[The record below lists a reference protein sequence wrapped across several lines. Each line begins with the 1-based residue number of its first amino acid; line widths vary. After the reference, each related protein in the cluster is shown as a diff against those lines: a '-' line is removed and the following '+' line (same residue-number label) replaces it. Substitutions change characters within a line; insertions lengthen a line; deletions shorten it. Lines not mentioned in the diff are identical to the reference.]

1 MRLLIRSMS
10 RIKLEEKHMNWNLD
24 SSHTTVAFAVKHM
37 GFFTVRGQ
45 FKKVAGTVTTNEQ
58 GVPSQ
63 ISVSIE
69 AASIETG
76 EAQRDAHL
84 RSPDFLDAEQYPQ
97 IRFESSQVE
106 ALGQNRYKIHG
117 NLTIR
122 DTTRPVTLEA
132 EVSPA
137 IKDPWGLT
145 RIGATATGVI
155 NRKDWGLTWNQ
166 VLEFGALLVGEE
178 VKLNIEVEAVAAQA
192 EAAA

>member
-1 MRLLIRSMS
+1 
-10 RIKLEEKHMNWNLD
+10 MNWNID

-45 FKKVAGTVTTNEQ
+45 FKKVAGTILTNEQ
-58 GVPSQ
+58 GVPNK
-63 ISVSIE
+63 IEASIE

-76 EAQRDAHL
+76 DPQRDAHL
-84 RSPDFLDAEQYPQ
+84 RSPDFLDAEQYPE
-97 IRFESSQVE
+97 IRFLSDAIE
-106 ALGQNRYKIHG
+106 AIDENKYKIYG
-117 NLTIR
+117 SLTIR
-122 DTTRPVTLEA
+122 NISKPVVLEA

-145 RIGATATGVI
+145 RAGATATGVL

-178 VKLNIEVEAVAAQA
+178 VKFNIEVEAIAAQT